1 MRRSHSLSHRLC
13 RGCLTNIAINLT
25 AQNRLAKAENTCLRA
40 VDIALLGG
48 IGKSHIFRARLD
60 YFKSLSIFGQWEEA
74 EDVWQ
79 LLDPMG
85 RQWSRSVY
93 RPGMAENLYA
103 RFLFW
108 QGKLQEV
115 NLINAEQLAKKGKD
129 RRTIR
134 SLHRLRG
141 QWRLEQVQWESAT
154 NSFLEAVL
162 IARAMGQKDEEAE
175 AFLAL
180 TKLHLKQ
187 LPDPHHI
194 AEQLAS
200 AKEPAHRPLAELWL
214 AIGNHEQATKHAL
227 AAYKWAWADGEPY
240 VHRYELNKARALL
253 EQLNIPIP
261 DLPPYDPA
269 KEEKFPWE
277 DELVAAIEELRAKAE
292 AEKAA
297 DGQAEDWQ

>member
-1 MRRSHSLSHRLC
+1 
-13 RGCLTNIAINLT
+13 
-25 AQNRLAKAENTCLRA
+25 
-40 VDIALLGG
+40 
-48 IGKSHIFRARLD
+48 
-60 YFKSLSIFGQWEEA
+60 
-74 EDVWQ
+74 
-79 LLDPMG
+79 
-85 RQWSRSVY
+85 
-93 RPGMAENLYA
+93 MAENLYA